1 MIIWKAFRLRNGI
14 SNSDGQKRLMK
25 QTKGILCTMCRMS
38 FLMGAKNEINMQKR
52 WRLVHNTDKIKV
64 EDFSCFFHVFV
75 GYYIR
80 WSLGRCWYET
90 AACRG

>member
-38 FLMGAKNEINMQKR
+38 FLMGAKNEINHAKA
-52 WRLVHNTDKIKV
+52 LEIGT
-64 EDFSCFFHVFV
+64 
-75 GYYIR
+75 
-80 WSLGRCWYET
+80 
-90 AACRG
+90 